1 MLKNFIKRGSSL
13 GYKISIKWEIEKVIE
28 NYIEKDIMRQVK
40 ILEYLFELKKIDIQE
55 VADLLEISKVT
66 VKRDIEKIL
75 SIDSRIR
82 LIKENSSTIIVDFW
96 SGATRYE
103 LVKKIYEQ
111 SFFLKICAWY
121 LKGERNYLKISE
133 REHISVSKF
142 FSLKK
147 SRRFF

>member
-82 LIKENSSTIIVDFW
+82 LIKENSSTIIVDFL

-121 LKGERNYLKISE
+121 
-133 REHISVSKF
+133 
-142 FSLKK
+142 
-147 SRRFF
+147 